1 MPYMKNLE
9 QNSEKKNKIFGC
21 LLGGAIG
28 DALGYPVEFLSFDM
42 IKRKYGNY
50 GICNYEVDRSKKLA
64 LISDDTQMTL
74 FTANGLLAADTYNNY
89 NNSSKP
95 PRSFVQLAYLDW
107 LKTQHPYIK
116 RGKHKKISWLLDVPE
131 LYSLRAPGN
140 TCITALEH
148 QSNTDM
154 EIDEY
159 ISNPQNSSKGCGGI
173 MRVAPIALNYNWK
186 IEELD
191 MEGAEVA
198 AITHGHS
205 LGYMSAAV
213 LTHIVNRIVYPVE
226 GISTL
231 KEIILD
237 ARDTVAD
244 LFAKDVHRN
253 ELIDV
258 INLAIRL
265 SETTSSDLENIRRI
279 GQGWVAE
286 ETLGIAIY
294 CSLKY
299 QNNFSSGVIAAVNH
313 DGDSDSTGAVTG
325 NILGA
330 FLGFQEIEEKWKNH
344 LELYDVI
351 LKIAEDIYLGCPKE
365 KEDVR
370 YKEWI
375 LKYSNA
381 AWKTHILSSTKICAV
396 LGDITKVRNF
406 QAIVNAANTSL
417 LGGGGVD
424 GAIHKAAGPE
434 LLEEC
439 KNLHG
444 CQTGFAKI
452 TKGYRL
458 SSDYIIHT
466 VGPVWRG
473 GDSGEEEALKSCYKN
488 ALLLAKENGIRSIA
502 FPSIS
507 TGLYC
512 FPVEKA
518 AEIAM
523 NTVKKF
529 ISENPDTFDIV
540 MWVLYDER
548 TYEVYHKKCEGLD
561 KE

>member
-1 MPYMKNLE
+1 MLYMKSME
-9 QNSEKKNKIFGC
+9 QNRERKNKIFGC

-28 DALGYPVEFLSFDM
+28 DALGYPVEFLSFEM

-50 GICNYEVDRSKKLA
+50 GICNYEVDISQNLA

-74 FTANGLLAADTYNNY
+74 FTANGLLVADTYNAC
-89 NNSSKP
+89 NNISKP
-95 PRSFVQLAYLDW
+95 PKHFVQLSYLDW
-107 LKTQHPYIK
+107 LKTQHPYIR
-116 RGKHKKISWLLDVPE
+116 RGKHKNVSWLLDVPE

-140 TCITALEH
+140 TCITALEY
-148 QSNTDM
+148 QSNTNV

-159 ISNPQNSSKGCGGI
+159 ILNPQNKSKGCGGI
-173 MRVAPIALNYNWK
+173 MRVAPVALNYNLK

-213 LTHIVNRIVYPVE
+213 LTHIINRIVYPVE

-237 ARDTVAD
+237 ARNTIAD
-244 LFAKDVHRN
+244 MFAKDAHLN

-265 SETTSSDLENIRRI
+265 SETTSNDLENIRRI

-330 FLGFQEIEEKWKNH
+330 LLGFQEIEEKWKNN

-351 LKIAEDIYLGCPKE
+351 LEIAEDLYLGCPKDN
-365 KEDVR
+365 KDVR
-370 YKEWI
+370 YEVWI
-375 LKYSNA
+375 LKYLNA
-381 AWKTHILSSTKICAV
+381 TWKKHIPSSTKICAI
-396 LGDITKVRNF
+396 LGDITKVSNF

-439 KNLHG
+439 KKLHG

-452 TKGYRL
+452 TGGYNL

-473 GDSGEEEALKSCYKN
+473 GTSGEEELLESCYRN
-488 ALLLAKENGIRSIA
+488 VLLLAKKNGIRSIA

-507 TGLYC
+507 TGLYH

-518 AEIAM
+518 AEIAID
-523 NTVKKF
+523 TVKRF
-529 ISENPDTFDIV
+529 IRETPDAFDIV
-540 MWVLYDER
+540 IWVLYDER
-548 TYEVYHKKCEGLD
+548 TYEAYQEKCKVFD
-561 KE
+561 M